1 MEGKPGM
8 ETESCLASKLSNNYF
23 KLALLSYISIF
34 SLLSFFLLFYF
45 FFFLF
50 SSFLFFA
57 RARNTTLSLPL
68 SRNRV
73 KHFFVEKGFTIEIL
87 FELSLIKAKTER
99 RQITE
104 ILRESDWKH
113 FPPNFSFP
121 SLWFRGP
128 IDFRISSRNRF
139 QGISKIIY
147 RNYTIR
153 VMK

>member
-34 SLLSFFLLFYF
+34 SLLSFFLLFLF

-57 RARNTTLSLPL
+57 RARNTLSLPL
-68 SRNRV
+68 LRNHV

-104 ILRESDWKH
+104 ILRESD
-113 FPPNFSFP
+113 
-121 SLWFRGP
+121 
-128 IDFRISSRNRF
+128 
-139 QGISKIIY
+139 
-147 RNYTIR
+147 
-153 VMK
+153 